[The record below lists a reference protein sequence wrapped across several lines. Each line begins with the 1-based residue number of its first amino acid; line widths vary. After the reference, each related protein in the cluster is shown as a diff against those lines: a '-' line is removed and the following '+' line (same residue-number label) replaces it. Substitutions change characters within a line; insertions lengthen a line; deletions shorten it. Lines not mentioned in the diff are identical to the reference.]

1 MNKKWFTLVELVVV
15 MSILVILSSIS
26 FITYSRYLSQA
37 RDSQRIADLAQLW
50 SALELYTK
58 QVWELPNP
66 WNGNDKDWVFQI
78 WKLDENTTI
87 NTVNNIPKD
96 PKIKQAYVYSKIINS
111 KEKNWWNENNHEYQ
125 LAATLEWDGTP
136 VALVKG
142 NYYPVASDYPSII
155 TTSPSSTYFVL
166 DNQSLNLPYTFTPE
180 YEWSWNSDFEAMKK
194 EIKEKTGTDF
204 TYRNPFTDC
213 DQLKKAWKF
222 IWPREYKLSSGE
234 KQCN

>member
-1 MNKKWFTLVELVVV
+1 MNKKGFTLVELVVV

-37 RDSQRIADLAQLW
+37 RDSQRIADLAQLG

-58 QVWELPNP
+58 QVGELPSP
-66 WNGNDKDWVFQI
+66 GNGNDKDGVFQI
-78 WKLDENTTI
+78 GKLDENTTI
-87 NTVNNIPKD
+87 NTVNIIPKD
-96 PKIKQAYVYSKIINS
+96 PKIKQAYVYSKVINS
-111 KEKNWWNENNHEYQ
+111 KEKNWGNENNHEYQ
-125 LAATLEWDGTP
+125 LAATLEGDGTP
-136 VALVKG
+136 VALVRG

-180 YEWSWNSDFEAMKK
+180 YEGSGNSDFEAMKK

-213 DQLKKAWKF
+213 DQLKKAGKF
-222 IWPREYKLSSGE
+222 IGPREYKLSSGE

>member
-1 MNKKWFTLVELVVV
+1 MK
-15 MSILVILSSIS
+15 I
-26 FITYSRYLSQA
+26 Q
-37 RDSQRIADLAQLW
+37 
-50 SALELYTK
+50 
-58 QVWELPNP
+58 
-66 WNGNDKDWVFQI
+66 
-78 WKLDENTTI
+78 
-87 NTVNNIPKD
+87 

-136 VALVKG
+136 VALVRG

-222 IWPREYKLSSGE
+222 IWSREYKLSSGE